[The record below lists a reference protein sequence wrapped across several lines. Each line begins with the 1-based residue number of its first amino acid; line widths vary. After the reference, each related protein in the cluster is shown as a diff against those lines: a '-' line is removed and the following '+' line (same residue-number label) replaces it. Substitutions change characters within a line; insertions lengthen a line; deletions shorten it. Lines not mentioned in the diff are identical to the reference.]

1 MDLAML
7 STIPK
12 AWFGIGAALLGVLI
26 WLLWF
31 IFHNPYSYP
40 YYFVDIDISKRRNV
54 NIQEEIEKYLL
65 DKGMDEFLNQ
75 FDYVE
80 QWESDTF
87 EAAKKSIFRF
97 KRVKQYLDILDDDNM
112 FIFNLCRDQTR
123 YRQRNYVK
131 SSYVVSAASDTCEC
145 NLAYLQARYHELER
159 IGFETTTV
167 KYHAKNQR
175 QLMTPE
181 LRRRIMERDNYTCR
195 VCGKYMP
202 DEVGLHI
209 DHIIPVSRGGK
220 TVESNLQVLCSKCN
234 GHKSNRV

>member
-12 AWFGIGAALLGVLI
+12 AWFGIGAALVGILI

-40 YYFVDIDISKRRNV
+40 YYFVDVDISKRRNV

-65 DKGMDEFLNQ
+65 DNGMDEFLNQ

-112 FIFNLCRDQTR
+112 FTFNLCRDQTR

-131 SSYVVSAASDTCEC
+131 SSYVVSAVSDTRGYD
-145 NLAYLQARYHELER
+145 LAYLQARYDELER

-181 LRRRIMERDNYTCR
+181 LRRRIMERDNYTCQ